1 MNRAQTLKTKKE
13 FAFVYKNSSKYRG
26 DICDICILKENLENV
41 FNRKFRKN
49 INIKNSTFGLSV
61 SKKIGIAVK
70 RNYIKRQ
77 LRHICQD
84 LLKNKNITLIVI
96 VKSGI
101 IKANFA
107 DIKNHIFNAIKF
119 K

>member
-1 MNRAQTLKTKKE
+1 MNKTQTLKTKKE
-13 FAFVYKNSSKYRG
+13 FEFVYKNSSKYRG
-26 DICDICILKENLENV
+26 DICDICVLKENLGNV
-41 FNRKFRKN
+41 FNKKFK
-49 INIKNSTFGLSV
+49 KHFHAKHSTFGLSI

-77 LRHICQD
+77 LRHICKD

-101 IKANFA
+101 IKASFA